1 MTMVYVVWE
10 SDGEESCLDAIFYNK
25 TSAESAIRALKEQ
38 DAKGGREN
46 AYHYWIQ
53 EKEVT

>member
-1 MTMVYVVWE
+1 MVYLVWE